1 MNEWEAKNKDV
12 IETYRAN
19 VSTDTDAL
27 AEHLR
32 RNKGVVET
40 FRANGGRVEG
50 WGPLILLTTTGA
62 KSGQPRIAP
71 LMLVEEE
78 DRILAVASKGG
89 FPKHPDWYLNLLA
102 HPEVT
107 VEVGSEKF
115 TTTAKILSGDERAK
129 AFKRAVEVYPD
140 YAEYQMKTKRELPV
154 IALERPAR

>member
-1 MNEWEAKNKDV
+1 MNEWEA
-12 IETYRAN
+12 
-19 VSTDTDAL
+19 
-27 AEHLR
+27 
-32 RNKGVVET
+32 RNKRVIET
-40 FRANGGRVEG
+40 FRANGGKVEG

-71 LMLVEEE
+71 LILVEEG

-129 AFKRAVEVYPD
+129 AFKRAVEVFPN
-140 YAEYQMKTKRELPV
+140 YAEYQKKTEREIPV